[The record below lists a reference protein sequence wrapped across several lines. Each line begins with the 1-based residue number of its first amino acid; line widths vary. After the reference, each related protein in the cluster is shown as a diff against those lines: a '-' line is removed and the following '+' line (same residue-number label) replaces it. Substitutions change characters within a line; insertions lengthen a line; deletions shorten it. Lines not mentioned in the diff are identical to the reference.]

1 MEDFLDLELYSNTS
15 PWNLESNTQTKDGSE
30 HSDTETVKSNKPDTP
45 TLLKISPVISVHTK
59 VEDGLIAEK
68 DKVLMQEN
76 IFLDETLEL
85 KDKGM
90 ASSKLNSLA
99 SGNVSVLSNQNDIE
113 PSHFLDAISCSDIA
127 VNIRDYPTKIAIEI
141 HNMCDAQ
148 ENLCQ
153 PVKKTLA
160 SPYSVFKLPEEKNP
174 DVIAAKDFCTQPP
187 TSTDKFCQKTKAASS
202 KLLVQPLSPAESVY
216 IANSDAGTA
225 SSTKGVISIS
235 GETPSIKPLSCPNK
249 FFQKPKTALV
259 KKSIFSESTSNDV
272 TFEYSK
278 DNNASEIGSTDVE
291 NLSTKLIS
299 SDQRKTTALT
309 KLLVQPSRFPASV
322 KTKTILTSLS
332 TIEVTNSGLAIDAG
346 KGTHDNHPLPVN
358 RTETSGAVNITETSG
373 IAINDQT
380 TFSGANSDIGS
391 SLPSNCADS
400 IGVLAI
406 QKCDKRLNLPA
417 DIFNEHSVTPT
428 MSKLSLGDCSKALNH
443 DSRQLYHSA
452 TQPDQQDSCY
462 ISLSSDNLLTDAD
475 NMASHVED
483 GHCFKKSQVNQNV
496 IMKEKSNHQESVVDI
511 ESSTA
516 DYKTPEQIQLSKH
529 KMLFSNTL
537 HMILKKKPPVSKPLA
552 VREIK
557 CKNKDKTNQFMS
569 ELQKSLEKR
578 LTKPRE
584 DSKMIFKCDE
594 TVLSKEEEKRANNM
608 KSPDRTNNL
617 SPRPEHLTSTLQEGS
632 SSFKE
637 AQLRLKKHFER
648 KSPNHSNTVVPKNL
662 MALRSNVKELVKQE
676 LVYLASMSQ
685 PDKKKSEIPSTQ
697 QSFCQT
703 QIETPQQDDSSLT
716 PEVSSLIN
724 ILQKISDSD
733 EALEQTAELIV
744 QKALSDNGLSEAASS
759 TSTSSSWDSILSTF
773 LPVFKIFEKTINIVV
788 EDLGKA
794 LADELYGIQKSA
806 PSISNIASNH
816 HFMQMLLES
825 AAKSRQADVTS
836 LPNLHLPEAPRRL
849 PKDISDIWK
858 RSLYKYIQL
867 SEKCTAQLH
876 VKDTEIQTTETCI
889 VQEND
894 TATGNAWKQKCL
906 QQGSASDQQEPS
918 SYYRT
923 ISEELTNKGRLPYRE
938 VKNSH
943 VSRMVVDEKR
953 LQCKD
958 IDERE
963 INTLHTS
970 NKLMKQGIET
980 SPFCAKDSS
989 ESLTEFNSAFSC
1001 TVKSDTVYVSLN
1013 KSLQPEENQ
1022 NHEKVKKCQKE
1033 SRVLA
1038 KIKFKRKLSKILHKK
1053 RPRSIQEDT
1062 SPRMTRHKVLLT
1074 PTANMSS
1081 AHLHKST
1088 AKVNLFVDS
1097 AMCPNPWDEHGDKGM
1112 HDIVRPSLETL
1123 SLIPLTFGLKDE
1135 TESIFDNTLSG
1146 ESSSCF
1152 EEDVKVS
1159 WSDCLATE
1167 QQHPRHDKSGLSLN
1181 NTSWSPAV
1189 KKVSESIKSCISDI
1203 CLKHQKCHFH
1213 GVEPSGSQ
1221 SQLLVPSNVRIQP
1234 NDFQKDP
1241 NTKDNNS
1248 SQPNLEPLAP
1258 APNTKVCSSLSF
1270 PSIALSHS
1278 QGNAV
1283 PKETVAT
1290 APIVSTGSEEVN
1302 CKEER
1307 EQSNE
1312 VSCSS
1317 ENLIT
1322 QINKGANKTSDASVV
1337 QNLPTKEPN
1346 AALSSVAGI
1355 SSKADSENNH
1365 FPNISSVLISSKKP
1379 PLSPRRLQAK
1389 PQTDSTNGKTT
1400 DVDCK
1405 LTTLPNMPKEDS
1417 VSPTSVVEV
1426 PSASSDVSST
1436 HNELFSATSNV
1447 SAPRKEILNIDT
1459 HKETSNSYRD
1469 GNVPKDLMSVPIP
1482 KDLISVSLSKD
1493 LISEPLIK
1501 DLISVPQPKDLI
1513 SVPTDKTS
1521 KCMDMPIASTEAFKV
1536 PIDLPSQCTAR
1547 SQTCMDGFS
1556 VPNEYGSNRTHLEIP
1571 NTSREVLNAPKDVFV
1586 ASRELFN
1593 APWEIAKPP
1602 IEVPAAWRE
1611 GLSAHNEMPNP
1622 NIEVNSAPG
1631 EMHSVHQKMYNA
1643 PQEIFSLPENV
1654 LSADKDINSAPR
1666 EGLSAPKDMSV
1677 KATEVPSA
1685 PKETFIAP
1693 KEAFRTPEVSSTP
1706 RVKPPKLLHLEQVK
1720 KLFKNIPSTNPD
1732 LRSQDVQKPDV
1743 LSRPLKESHTTTS
1756 PETSD
1761 VSEFFIP
1768 KKSSN
1773 PLGFQLPTGAHLL
1786 SPLHSTTSSKA
1797 CTTSMLSSDAN
1808 TAVND
1813 SVSQQGSSHLA
1824 DASNS
1829 YGFSNQLSSVTASAQ
1844 SSSFSKPLPYSK
1856 AHINSKLKRAK
1867 SFKSKNIPSSS
1878 DKTLA
1883 DELSRPQNTDLLESF
1898 PPVMPVTIQNLKEQH
1913 NSKLFSAKEPHDSS
1927 PSSAESQSVISDID
1941 KHSSLSYELK
1951 DKKLKLPGRA
1961 FEMRPIKKVN
1971 QNQLQ
1976 HTNPENLNG
1985 CLHQNRTDEIID
1997 TNNFNSRPQQASQDL
2012 KDNVKYNLNSISN
2025 SCIKQPT
2032 KAKGLTMSQIKSLYT
2047 KNVPSSHLL
2056 DKTKLLNSPDENKKN
2071 ALVQKFNNNLPQ
2083 PIHTNISVFSPLPQ
2097 QNLTQ
2102 DSSKLFSQSNISIQD
2117 SLVNSMTMREM
2128 NSESTSDKESSSPL
2142 ASDTDLSPAES
2153 SIANPGTT
2161 DTDLTS
2167 TYSMVNFVSIHS
2179 DQKKAFENSPSPA
2192 SAFPAPK
2199 TKHEFLIPNKGHAPN
2214 QQQHS
2219 NVKHPS
2225 HLFKTLSSEFDE
2237 KGHNVSS
2244 HTFVNLYAPLTK
2256 QITSETH
2263 QAGERRSLNEN
2274 QYFLRNHSVYPL
2286 SPQYFRDHAKEARPI
2301 RQGRTSVLAVKNYEI
2316 SGQSSFNQQHP
2327 IPSNQFLSSHNQ
2339 QSQLYTASSLRLQ
2352 QDELLY
2358 DHIYQQQ
2365 QDYRH
2370 LQADFNHYQ
2379 QQEYNH
2385 ARDQQ
2390 EYNHAQGPQECKHA
2404 HKQDEYDNYCNHQ
2417 HNYNQSWQSCSYCTH
2432 SFNGKPSWQLSERNG
2447 HQCQYNYQFRKN

>member
-45 TLLKISPVISVHTK
+45 TLLKISPVISMHTK

-76 IFLDETLEL
+76 IFLDETLESE
-85 KDKGM
+85 DKGM

-127 VNIRDYPTKIAIEI
+127 VNIRDYPTKIAIEV

-148 ENLCQ
+148 ENICQ

-174 DVIAAKDFCTQPP
+174 DVTAAKDFCTQPP
-187 TSTDKFCQKTKAASS
+187 TSPDKFCQKTKAASS

-216 IANSDAGTA
+216 I
-225 SSTKGVISIS
+225 
-235 GETPSIKPLSCPNK
+235 
-249 FFQKPKTALV
+249 Q
-259 KKSIFSESTSNDV
+259 
-272 TFEYSK
+272 
-278 DNNASEIGSTDVE
+278 DNNASEIGLTDVE
-291 NLSTKLIS
+291 KLSTKLIS

-391 SLPSNCADS
+391 SLPSNCAGS
-400 IGVLAI
+400 SGVLAI

-417 DIFNEHSVTPT
+417 DTFNEHSVTPT
-428 MSKLSLGDCSKALNH
+428 ISKLSLGDCSKALNH

-462 ISLSSDNLLTDAD
+462 ISLSSDNVLTDAD
-475 NMASHVED
+475 NMASQVED
-483 GHCFKKSQVNQNV
+483 GHCFKKSQVNPNL

-557 CKNKDKTNQFMS
+557 CKNKDKTDQFMS

-584 DSKMIFKCDE
+584 DSKMRFKCDE

-617 SPRPEHLTSTLQEGS
+617 SPRPEHLTSALQEGS

-648 KSPNHSNTVVPKNL
+648 KSPNHSNTAVPKNL

-676 LVYLASMSQ
+676 LVYLASRSQ

-744 QKALSDNGLSEAASS
+744 QKALSDKGLSEAASS

-794 LADELYGIQKSA
+794 LADELYGIQKKSA

-816 HFMQMLLES
+816 HFIQMLLES
-825 AAKSRQADVTS
+825 AAKSRQADVTSS

-867 SEKCTAQLH
+867 SEKSTAQLH

-894 TATGNAWKQKCL
+894 AATGNAWKQKCL

-918 SYYRT
+918 SLYHT

-943 VSRMVVDEKR
+943 VSRMVVDDTR

-1022 NHEKVKKCQKE
+1022 NHEKVRKCQKE

-1038 KIKFKRKLSKILHKK
+1038 KIKFKRKLSKIMRKK
-1053 RPRSIQEDT
+1053 RPQSIQEDT
-1062 SPRMTRHKVLLT
+1062 SPRMARHKVLLT

-1088 AKVNLFVDS
+1088 AKVDLFVDS
-1097 AMCPNPWDEHGDKGM
+1097 TMCPNPLDVHGDKGM
-1112 HDIVRPSLETL
+1112 HDIVRPRLETL
-1123 SLIPLTFGLKDE
+1123 SLIQLTFPLKDE

-1146 ESSSCF
+1146 ESSACF

-1181 NTSWSPAV
+1181 NTSWSSAV

-1234 NDFQKDP
+1234 NDFQEDP

-1258 APNTKVCSSLSF
+1258 APNTKVSSSLSC

-1278 QGNAV
+1278 HGNAV
-1283 PKETVAT
+1283 PKQTVAT
-1290 APIVSTGSEEVN
+1290 APIESTGSEEVN

-1307 EQSNE
+1307 EQNSE

-1346 AALSSVAGI
+1346 AALLSVAGI

-1365 FPNISSVLISSKKP
+1365 SPNISSVLISSKKP
-1379 PLSPRRLQAK
+1379 PLSPRRLQVK
-1389 PQTDSTNGKTT
+1389 HQTDSTNGKNT

-1405 LTTLPNMPKEDS
+1405 LTTTLPNVPKEDS
-1417 VSPTSVVEV
+1417 VSPTSVMEV
-1426 PSASSDVSST
+1426 PSASSDMSST
-1436 HNELFSATSNV
+1436 HCELFSATSNV
-1447 SAPRKEILNIDT
+1447 SAPRKEMLNIDT

-1469 GNVPKDLMSVPIP
+1469 GIVP
-1482 KDLISVSLSKD
+1482 KDLISV
-1493 LISEPLIK
+1493 PLPK
-1501 DLISVPQPKDLI
+1501 DLISVPLPKDLI
-1513 SVPTDKTS
+1513 SVPLPKDLLSVPTDKTS

-1536 PIDLPSQCTAR
+1536 PIDVPSQCTAR

-1571 NTSREVLNAPKDVFV
+1571 TTSREVLNVPKDVFV
-1586 ASRELFN
+1586 ASREMFN
-1593 APWEIAKPP
+1593 APWEMAKPP
-1602 IEVPAAWRE
+1602 IEVPALWRE
-1611 GLSAHNEMPNP
+1611 GLSTHNEMPNP

-1631 EMHSVHQKMYNA
+1631 EMLSVHQKMYSA

-1654 LSADKDINSAPR
+1654 LSADRDINSAPREMHSAHQKMYNATQKIFSLPGDELSVDKDINSAPR
-1666 EGLSAPKDMSV
+1666 DMSV

-1685 PKETFIAP
+1685 PKETIIAP

-1732 LRSQDVQKPDV
+1732 LRSQDMQKPDV

-1756 PETSD
+1756 PDTSD

-1856 AHINSKLKRAK
+1856 AHINSKLMRAK
-1867 SFKSKNIPSSS
+1867 SFKSKNIPLSS

-1913 NSKLFSAKEPHDSS
+1913 NSKLFSAKELHDSS
-1927 PSSAESQSVISDID
+1927 PSSAESESVISDID

-1951 DKKLKLPGRA
+1951 DKKLKLPGRT
-1961 FEMRPIKKVN
+1961 FEMRPKKKVN

-2025 SCIKQPT
+2025 SDIKQPS

-2056 DKTKLLNSPDENKKN
+2056 DKTKLMNSPDENKKN
-2071 ALVQKFNNNLPQ
+2071 ALVQKFSNNLPQ

-2102 DSSKLFSQSNISIQD
+2102 DSSKLISQSNISIQD
-2117 SLVNSMTMREM
+2117 SLVNSVTMREM
-2128 NSESTSDKESSSPL
+2128 NSDSTSDKESSSPL

-2153 SIANPGTT
+2153 SLANPGT

-2179 DQKKAFENSPSPA
+2179 DQKKAFESNPSAA
-2192 SAFPAPK
+2192 SALPAPK
-2199 TKHEFLIPNKGHAPN
+2199 TKHEFLIPNKGLAPN

-2219 NVKHPS
+2219 DVTHPS
-2225 HLFKTLSSEFDE
+2225 RLFKTLSSEFDE

-2244 HTFVNLYAPLTK
+2244 HTFVNLYTPLTK
-2256 QITSETH
+2256 QITAETH
-2263 QAGERRSLNEN
+2263 QAGERRSVNEN
-2274 QYFLRNHSVYPL
+2274 QYFLRNHSVYPP

-2301 RQGRTSVLAVKNYEI
+2301 RQGRTSVLAVKNYET
-2316 SGQSSFNQQHP
+2316 SGQSSSNQQHP
-2327 IPSNQFLSSHNQ
+2327 IPSNQFLSRHNQ

-2385 ARDQQ
+2385 ARDQH
-2390 EYNHAQGPQECKHA
+2390 EYNHAQGPQEYKHA
-2404 HKQDEYDNYCNHQ
+2404 HKQDEYDNYSNHQ

-2432 SFNGKPSWQLSERNG
+2432 SFNGKPTWQLSERNG